1 MSSGATA
8 ERQRSGHRR
17 EDCSRSSDDGFYLEE
32 AAEILFDALQIGTP
46 IPLTLGESKQQQIQA
61 LPPIDLAR
69 AWDFFKDRI
78 EKE

>member
-1 MSSGATA
+1 MMAI
-8 ERQRSGHRR
+8 
-17 EDCSRSSDDGFYLEE
+17 YLEE
-32 AAEILFDALQIGTP
+32 AAEILFGALQIGIP
-46 IPLTLGESKQQQIQA
+46 IPLTLGESKQRPIEA